1 MALQRPS
8 EILDTRTLPI
18 DVIANAYEDFRVFLW
33 IVWQSI
39 GLPAPTP
46 IQYDMADS
54 LQKPPSDRFI
64 IMAFR
69 GAAKSFVTCAFA
81 VWCLWRN
88 PQLKVM
94 IVSASRDRAD
104 ANAVFIKKIIHT
116 LHFLEHLKARPEQRD
131 SQNIFDVGE
140 ALPDIS
146 PSIKS
151 VGITGQITGSRADIL
166 VSDDVEVPNNSATQ
180 VQRDKL
186 NEAVKEYDAIL
197 KPGGQII
204 YLGTP
209 QCEASLYN
217 ELQKRGYVARIWPLL
232 FPEDDRRRSNYGNAL
247 APMIAEPFDAN
258 PSAHYGLTTEPSR
271 FDMEE
276 VAKRRLSYGAA
287 GFALQFMLDTSLSDA
302 EKYPLK
308 MADLIVT
315 ALDRDSTSLTW
326 QWASDASTR
335 LSTVP
340 CIGMRGDCINAPFA
354 RSKEVSNFTGGVL
367 AIDPSGR
374 GADET
379 AYAVVKYLNGYLFV
393 MEVGGIPGGYSDSA
407 LQALANKAKFWKV
420 TNVLIESNFGDG
432 MFTQLI
438 RPVMTKI
445 HPCAIDEVRS
455 TTMKEARI
463 IDTLEP
469 VMGSHKLIF
478 HQAVIEDDFQVYQR
492 SQAYSLFYQM
502 TRICKEKGAL
512 AHDDRLDA
520 LAMAVKFWWDYMA
533 VDADKGVESRYD
545 DWLMAQIDKPEVVS
559 YELDLNGSILLM
571 TDIDDGSNL
580 TFF

>member
-1 MALQRPS
+1 MAK
-8 EILDTRTLPI
+8 EDILDTRVLPTNI
-18 DVIANAYEDFRVFLW
+18 IADAYEDFRVFLW
-33 IVWQSI
+33 IVWQAI

-54 LQKPPSDRFI
+54 LQRPPSDRFI

-88 PQLKVM
+88 PNLKVM
-94 IVSASRDRAD
+94 IVSASKDRAD
-104 ANAVFIKKIIHT
+104 ANAVFVKKIIHT
-116 LHFLEHLKARPEQRD
+116 LHFLEHLKAGPEQRD
-131 SQNIFDVGE
+131 SQNIFDVGP

-166 VSDDVEVPNNSATQ
+166 ISDDVEVPKNSATQ
-180 VQRDKL
+180 IQRDKL
-186 NEAVKEYDAIL
+186 GELVREYDAIL

-217 ELQKRGYVARIWPLL
+217 ELQQRGYLCRVWPLL
-232 FPEDDRRRSNYGNAL
+232 YPEDERRLANYGRNL
-247 APMIAEPFDAN
+247 APMIAEALEAD
-258 PSAHYGLTTEPSR
+258 PSLAGTTTEPSR
-271 FDMEE
+271 FSMEE

-287 GFALQFMLDTSLSDA
+287 GFALQFLLDTSLSDA

-308 MADLIVT
+308 LSSLIVT
-315 ALDRDSTSLTW
+315 QLDKDSTSMVW
-326 QWASDASTR
+326 HWAASDATR
-335 LSTVP
+335 LADVP
-340 CIGMRGDCINAPFA
+340 CVGMKGDALYGPFV
-354 RSKEVSNFTGGVL
+354 RSKDVYSFSGGVL

-374 GADET
+374 GKDET
-379 AYAVVKYLNGYLFV
+379 AYAIVKFLNGFLFV
-393 MEVGGIPGGYSDSA
+393 MEVGGLQGGYGEA
-407 LQALANKAKFWKV
+407 VLQTLANKAKYWNV
-420 TNVLIESNFGDG
+420 SNVLIESNFGDG

-438 RPVMTKI
+438 TPVFQKVG
-445 HPCAIDEVRS
+445 HPVGIEEVRS

-469 VMGSHKLIF
+469 VIESHKLIVN
-478 HQAVIEDDFQVYQR
+478 QSVVTDDYQVYMR
-492 SQAYSLFYQM
+492 DPAYSLFYQM
-502 TRICKEKGAL
+502 TRICREKGAL

-520 LAMAVKFWWDYMA
+520 LAMAVRFWLDYMA
-533 VDADKGVESRYD
+533 VDAEKGVEAKRE
-545 DWLMAQIDKPEVVS
+545 DWLEAQLNKPEVTTW
-559 YELDLNGSILLM
+559 ELDINGYRVLM
-571 TDIDDGSNL
+571 TDAQDDLLNL
-580 TFF
+580 RMY